1 MGGGGEGRR
10 APATSGGGAGTPDG
24 RRVGAA
30 GATGGGGG
38 RRGVSGGGGRGGD
51 GGSGGG
57 GGVGR
62 GGERGGRTTLRPEA
76 PKLPPVKPASRNH
89 SFLECVVELLRGSR
103 ALRRRT
109 FLRVSD
115 AWLWLSP
122 SLDAL
127 HWRAGG
133 GGDAARPTDGAG
145 AISLARVRRLKGTDR
160 EVVLDNLDGSRVDFI
175 LPSCEVADIWLSG
188 LACLVPLGAVVKS
201 RYRALQT
208 RDRYD
213 PLADHWAGTPLLAA
227 KRVADYVLLG
237 TIGRG
242 TYGKVKIA
250 LCAADRHFYA
260 VKILSKR
267 SLRNGYMTRKLE
279 RKARGGEL
287 SRSALALGA
296 DGADAAGSDGG
307 AGRQRDVS
315 SLADADVRWAGGGG
329 SSSSKSEE
337 LVSDLIPEIAIM
349 RPLHHPNVVEFK
361 AVFNDESTDR
371 VYIVVEYVPRGSIM
385 SSARLQGTPP
395 ITEARAREVT
405 RDVLTG
411 LAYLHDQG
419 VIHRDIKPDNLLHCA
434 DGTVKISDF
443 GAACHVRPAAASSA
457 AATPPTSI
465 DARANGSTAETGVA
479 AAATAAAPAA
489 VDGAPGGL
497 VGGSGSFRG
506 RTLSTLSSVPSSSS
520 PYIAAMPSGHR
531 SATLREMVGTPAF
544 TAPELSLFRGAA
556 PREAPDPFAADLW
569 SVGATLFYLVYGRAP
584 FLASS
589 VLDMYE
595 AVRSQDLVLPAS
607 PATSPALGAFLRRLM
622 DKDPATR
629 LTLREALSSPWL
641 AEAAPAA
648 APAAAAPP
656 LAVCARVLGRADP
669 QR

>member
-10 APATSGGGAGTPDG
+10 APTTPAGGSGAPNG

-30 GATGGGGG
+30 GTAGGDGGRRGSGGGGGGGSGGDGGGGG
-38 RRGVSGGGGRGGD
+38 RRGT
-51 GGSGGG
+51 
-57 GGVGR
+57 
-62 GGERGGRTTLRPEA
+62 GRTIPRSEA

-122 SLDAL
+122 DLDVL

-133 GGDAARPTDGAG
+133 GGDAARPADGAG
-145 AISLARVRRLKGTDR
+145 AIPLARVRRLKGTDR
-160 EVVLDNLDGSRVDFI
+160 EVVLDTLDGLRVDFI

-188 LACLVPLGAVVKS
+188 LACLVPLGAAVKS

-213 PLADHWAGTPLLAA
+213 PLADHWVGIPLSAA

-242 TYGKVKIA
+242 AYGKVKIA

-279 RKARGGEL
+279 RKARGGEP
-287 SRSALALGA
+287 SRSTLALGA
-296 DGADAAGSDGG
+296 DVADAVGSDGD
-307 AGRQRDVS
+307 AGRQRDLS

-349 RPLHHPNVVEFK
+349 RALHHPNVVEFK

-371 VYIVVEYVPRGSIM
+371 VYIVVEYVSRGSIM

-395 ITEARAREVT
+395 ISEARAREVT
-405 RDVLTG
+405 RDVLAG

-443 GAACHVRPAAASSA
+443 GAACHVRPVSASSA
-457 AATPPTSI
+457 AATPPAST
-465 DARANGSTAETGVA
+465 DARTNGSAAETAGVA
-479 AAATAAAPAA
+479 PAGTAASAVPAA
-489 VDGAPGGL
+489 IDGAPGGP

-506 RTLSTLSSVPSSSS
+506 RALSTLSSTPSSSS

-531 SATLREMVGTPAF
+531 SAALREMVGTPAF

-556 PREAPDPFAADLW
+556 PREAPDPFAADMW

-595 AVRSQDLVLPAS
+595 AVRSQELVLPAS

-622 DKDPATR
+622 DKNPATR
-629 LTLREALSSPWL
+629 LTLREALSTPWL
-641 AEAAPAA
+641 AEAPTAA
-648 APAAAAPP
+648 TQAASTPP
-656 LAVCARVLGRADP
+656 FAMRARVLGRADP

>member
-1 MGGGGEGRR
+1 M
-10 APATSGGGAGTPDG
+10 
-24 RRVGAA
+24 
-30 GATGGGGG
+30 
-38 RRGVSGGGGRGGD
+38 
-51 GGSGGG
+51 
-57 GGVGR
+57 
-62 GGERGGRTTLRPEA
+62 
-76 PKLPPVKPASRNH
+76 
-89 SFLECVVELLRGSR
+89 ELLRGSR

-127 HWRAGG
+127 HWRGGG
-133 GGDAARPTDGAG
+133 GGDAARPFDGTG
-145 AISLARVRRLKGTDR
+145 SISLARVRRLKGTDR

-188 LACLVPLGAVVKS
+188 LACLVPLGAAVKS

-213 PLADHWAGTPLLAA
+213 PLADHWAGTPLSAA

-279 RKARGGEL
+279 RKARGGEP

-296 DGADAAGSDGG
+296 DGADAAGSDSG
-307 AGRQRDVS
+307 AGRQRDLS

-349 RPLHHPNVVEFK
+349 RPLRHRNVVEFK

-371 VYIVVEYVPRGSIM
+371 VYIVVEYVSRGSIM

-411 LAYLHDQG
+411 LAYLHEQG
-419 VIHRDIKPDNLLHCA
+419 IIHRDIKPDNLLHCA

-443 GAACHVRPAAASSA
+443 GAACHVQPAAASSA
-457 AATPPTSI
+457 TATPPAST
-465 DARANGSTAETGVA
+465 DARTNGGATETGVA
-479 AAATAAAPAA
+479 AGAAAPSAA
-489 VDGAPGGL
+489 DVAPGGL

-506 RTLSTLSSVPSSSS
+506 RTLSTLSSAPSSSS

-531 SATLREMVGTPAF
+531 SAALREMVGTPAF

-569 SVGATLFYLVYGRAP
+569 SVGATLFYLIYGRAP

-595 AVRSQDLVLPAS
+595 AVRSQELVLPAS
-607 PATSPALGAFLRRLM
+607 PPSSPALDTFLRRLM

-629 LTLREALSSPWL
+629 MTLREALASPWL

-656 LAVCARVLGRADP
+656 LAARARVLGRSDP